1 MAQSVTSRGHAWGG
15 AQCQGAQNW
24 GNGDQNISATKLNQ
38 AALYVR
44 FPKTKENR
52 IGPNMARGNEVL
64 LEEEKSEG
72 SSFAADADADDDAD
86 VDANADDADDDCE
99 RWFLRRGIGNSRQM
113 WTATWQSP
121 TTARTT
127 IVIFNI
133 FSLNFL
139 KILFND

>member
-1 MAQSVTSRGHAWGG
+1 MA
-15 AQCQGAQNW
+15 
-24 GNGDQNISATKLNQ
+24 K
-38 AALYVR
+38 
-44 FPKTKENR
+44 
-52 IGPNMARGNEVL
+52 GNEVL

-72 SSFAADADADDDAD
+72 SSFVADADADDDAD

-113 WTATWQSP
+113 WTATWQAP